1 MTRNQGHES
10 TIKLV
15 LFSSLIVSSAL
26 AQHDHDHSAN
36 PLDWLRDSI
45 PGEPGIDYP
54 IFSEIQDTG
63 FSCEGRVFGGK
74 SISMILIYNRLKE
87 VFHYM

>member
-1 MTRNQGHES
+1 MTSNQVHES
-10 TIKLV
+10 TFAFILLQLV
-15 LFSSLIVSSAL
+15 LFWSLIARSAL

-54 IFSEIQDTG
+54 IFAEIQDTG

-74 SISMILIYNRLKE
+74 SISNGINNK
-87 VFHYM
+87 